1 MKKVKHNKNQLTSRA
16 LLFGVKKT
24 KVNSFDSTENKK
36 ELSEKINKQI
46 VAYLNSGGTIQKCPA
61 FAYSKSEIET
71 LGPTHKR
78 TISRLNK
85 SYD

>member
-1 MKKVKHNKNQLTSRA
+1 MKKVKHTRNQLTSKA

-24 KVNSFDSTENKK
+24 KANVFDSIKNKE
-36 ELSEKINKQI
+36 ELNEKINKQV

>member
-1 MKKVKHNKNQLTSRA
+1 MKKVKHNKNQLTSRE
-16 LLFGVKKT
+16 LLFGFKKT
-24 KVNSFDSTENKK
+24 KVNAFDTTKNKK
-36 ELSEKINKQI
+36 ELSEKINKQV

-61 FAYSKSEIET
+61 FSYSKSETET

-85 SYD
+85 TYD